1 MKIFVEKVFSN
12 SNHVK
17 KGSKC
22 KEGFSFTK
30 IITPMIS
37 EKFFLAHCT
46 RTLVF
51 KHSGILTLS
60 FFIHKSDA
68 LIKQKPGKC
77 KITQKS
83 ITSGAVNVENFM
95 CKAVTLHSF

>member
-1 MKIFVEKVFSN
+1 MTIFVEKVFWN

-30 IITPMIS
+30 IITPMTS
-37 EKFFLAHCT
+37 EKCSLGHCT

-51 KHSGILTLS
+51 KRSGILTLS
-60 FFIHKSDA
+60 FFIHKSAA

-83 ITSGAVNVENFM
+83 IT
-95 CKAVTLHSF
+95 